1 MRIRRITVVAVVLMG
16 VAASVGGMVT
26 SASATVQPAKFAAR
40 DEGFGA
46 TLALAEQNARETI
59 QGDYGP
65 CTNVIVYADGQNS
78 SGTWWADVSGE
89 CSFFH

>member
-1 MRIRRITVVAVVLMG
+1 MRRITIVAAVLMG
-16 VAASVGGMVT
+16 VAASVGGVAT
-26 SASATVQPAKFAAR
+26 SASATIQPAKFAAR

-46 TLALAEQNARETI
+46 TLVLAEQNARQTI

-65 CTNVIVYADGQNS
+65 CTNVTIYADGQFSN
-78 SGTWWADVSGE
+78 GTWWADVSGE

>member
-1 MRIRRITVVAVVLMG
+1 MRMRRITIVAAVLTG
-16 VAASVGGMVT
+16 IAASVGGMTT
-26 SASATVQPAKFAAR
+26 SASATVQPAKFAAT
-40 DEGFGA
+40 DDGFGP
-46 TLALAEQNARETI
+46 TLVLAEQNARQTI

-65 CTNVIVYADGQNS
+65 CTNVTVYADGQNS

>member
-1 MRIRRITVVAVVLMG
+1 MRMRRITIVAAVLMG
-16 VAASVGGMVT
+16 VAASVGGVT
-26 SASATVQPAKFAAR
+26 SASATIQPAKFAAR

-46 TLALAEQNARETI
+46 TLALAEQNARQTI

-89 CSFFH
+89 CTAFH